1 MIEHIA
7 LGVLTLVVIFQH
19 ILIWRI
25 ERARLD
31 AVRDLGDLIKPEI
44 FLAYE
49 RTLTEDGWGKAIAGE
64 YAEVIY
70 LSRDGTVEV
79 VRTQDQP

>member
-19 ILIWRI
+19 ILIR
-25 ERARLD
+25 RAKRVD

-44 FLAYE
+44 FLSHE
-49 RTLTEDGWGKAIAGE
+49 RSLLAGGWEAALADE
-64 YAEVIY
+64 HAEVIY
-70 LSRDGTVEV
+70 RSRDGSVEV
-79 VRTQDQP
+79 IRVDQP